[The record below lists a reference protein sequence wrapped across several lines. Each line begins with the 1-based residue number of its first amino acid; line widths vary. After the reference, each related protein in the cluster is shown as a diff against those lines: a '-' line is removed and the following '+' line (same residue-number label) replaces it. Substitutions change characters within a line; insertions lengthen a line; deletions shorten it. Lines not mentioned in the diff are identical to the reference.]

1 VTRLSACHRAV
12 ARGIAI
18 VLLAAGWAVPL
29 AFPHAPTDD
38 LLCLDG
44 LTPGGSASA
53 RLNVATGRSAPDH
66 CVICHAARTFRT
78 SLAEASAVALG
89 LAPGAVLALWVQVP
103 TIGAAFDLLPAR
115 APPLA

>member
-1 VTRLSACHRAV
+1 VTRLSACRRAV

-18 VLLAAGWAVPL
+18 VLLVAGWAVPL

-66 CVICHAARTFRT
+66 CVICHTARTFRT

>member
-1 VTRLSACHRAV
+1 VVRLSAAHRAV
-12 ARGIAI
+12 ARGIA
-18 VLLAAGWAVPL
+18 LLLLVAGWAVPL

-53 RLNVATGRSAPDH
+53 RLNVATGRSVPDH
-66 CVICHAARTFRT
+66 CVICHTARTFRT
-78 SLAEASAVALG
+78 SFAEAGAAAFG

-103 TIGAAFDLLPAR
+103 TIAAAFDLLPAR